1 MLDLGFNINNFCDK
15 IADLYSNYKLWSA
28 IKTKNKDIINE
39 FKANYSIPEKNIE
52 ETLIYYIDDSF
63 DSNFKIKPAFDKK
76 NKTFK
81 LQVYTHNN
89 LFNAARFQFYNLMT
103 FDDIF
108 TDENGNLEF
117 KHLKECN
124 YCKNIF
130 WAKDSKGKY
139 CSPRCRKNAWYHK
152 NKNN

>member
-1 MLDLGFNINNFCDK
+1 MLLGFNINNFCDK

-76 NKTFK
+76 NKKRYESVDRRTQRRNSCCF
-81 LQVYTHNN
+81 
-89 LFNAARFQFYNLMT
+89 
-103 FDDIF
+103 
-108 TDENGNLEF
+108 
-117 KHLKECN
+117 
-124 YCKNIF
+124 
-130 WAKDSKGKY
+130 
-139 CSPRCRKNAWYHK
+139 
-152 NKNN
+152 